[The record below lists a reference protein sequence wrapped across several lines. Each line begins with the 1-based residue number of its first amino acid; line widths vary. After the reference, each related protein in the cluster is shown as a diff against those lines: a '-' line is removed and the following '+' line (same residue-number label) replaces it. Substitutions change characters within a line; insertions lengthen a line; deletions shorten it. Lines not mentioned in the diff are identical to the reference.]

1 LPKGHRS
8 SKSIAA
14 PDVFA
19 SMSMYSRTSSHPA
32 LMLQR
37 WGKAVG
43 SIGIK
48 QHSFF
53 PWYHEWVTNLLQL
66 DDEKNA
72 ED

>member
-1 LPKGHRS
+1 
-8 SKSIAA
+8 
-14 PDVFA
+14 
-19 SMSMYSRTSSHPA
+19 
-32 LMLQR
+32 MLQR